1 MDELTYR
8 NGDKKRREKKRREE
22 KRREGKG
29 IKWEK
34 CEDGEMRRV
43 REEKRR
49 EEREKRERRNFGTF
63 KEIFSP
69 DLNLTN

>member
-1 MDELTYR
+1 M
-8 NGDKKRREKKRREE
+8 RREE
-22 KRREGKG
+22 KG

-34 CEDGEMRRV
+34 CQDGEMRRG

-49 EEREKRERRNFGTF
+49 AEREKRTRRNFGSF
-63 KEIFSP
+63 KEIISP

>member
-1 MDELTYR
+1 M
-8 NGDKKRREKKRREE
+8 RREE
-22 KRREGKG
+22 KG

-34 CEDGEMRRV
+34 CEDGEMRRG

-63 KEIFSP
+63 KKIISP